1 MNYGDLAY
9 WICIGAA
16 VGVVLVALVLGLTI
30 GFSIGIYFNIS
41 DLLITHG

>member
-1 MNYGDLAY
+1 MNYGDLVY
-9 WICIGAA
+9 WICLGAA
-16 VGVVLVALVLGLTI
+16 AGVVLVALALGLTI